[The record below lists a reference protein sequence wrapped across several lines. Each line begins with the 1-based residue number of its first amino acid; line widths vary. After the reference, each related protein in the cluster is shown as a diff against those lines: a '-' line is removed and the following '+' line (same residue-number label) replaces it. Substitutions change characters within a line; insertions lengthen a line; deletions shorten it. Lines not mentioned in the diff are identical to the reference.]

1 MLDPQVT
8 DTHAPRATTR
18 LLRQFAALWML
29 FFGALA
35 LWQYFRHGNR
45 TWAAIFAGLSV
56 TLGPAG
62 LLRPAIIRPVFIA
75 WTAIALAI
83 GAVVSRVVLA
93 MLYYFLFTLVGVLFR
108 LIRRDALNLRRSTTA
123 TYWHVRPKVKD
134 LRQYLRQS

>member
-1 MLDPQVT
+1 MIDPQVV
-8 DTHAPRATTR
+8 DSHAPVATTR

-35 LWQYFRHGNR
+35 LWQYFRHDSLA
-45 TWAAIFAGLSV
+45 WAAVFGSLSV

-62 LLRPAIIRPVFIA
+62 LLRPAIIRPVFVA
-75 WTAIALAI
+75 WMAIALAV

-93 MLYYFLFTLVGVLFR
+93 ILYYFLFALVGVLFR
-108 LIRRDALNLRRSTTA
+108 LIRRDALDLRRPPA
-123 TYWHVRPKVKD
+123 DTYWHAKPQVKD